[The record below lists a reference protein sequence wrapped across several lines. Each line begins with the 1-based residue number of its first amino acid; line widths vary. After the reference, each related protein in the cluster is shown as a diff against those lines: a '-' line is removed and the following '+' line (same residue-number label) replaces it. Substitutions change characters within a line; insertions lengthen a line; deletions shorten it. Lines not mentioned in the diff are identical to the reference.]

1 MVQGA
6 SSKTGPLLPVTAP
19 IPRPRPPFLGGQ
31 TTGQNTGVQATGS
44 QAVDANLTGAFA
56 AYGSAA
62 TALTFPDKSSGGPVT
77 KETLMGAIAAD
88 NGPGGLAS
96 KLTGKGAAANRATFE
111 KLAETSIKVGKK
123 EGVDPRILFAMAMQE
138 SDGGLNT
145 KHNSSAMGVTGMKP
159 SSAPDRSART
169 KLDDPE
175 VCLTQTARY
184 LKGQLV
190 RELNAKGHSV
200 SAADVAPGAN
210 TAGTAKLL
218 LAYRYGAGALNG
230 KLKVM
235 TAAEKKANPGQKT
248 APPALQAEKLRKLIT
263 NGDYSPVFRH
273 MRDMGRS

>member
-6 SSKTGPLLPVTAP
+6 SSRTGSLAP
-19 IPRPRPPFLGGQ
+19 IISPRPLSRPPQLGGQ
-31 TTGQNTGVQATGS
+31 VGGQGGVNTPATQGG
-44 QAVDANLTGAFA
+44 DANLTGKFA
-56 AYGSAA
+56 AHGSAA
-62 TALTFPDKSSGGPVT
+62 TALRFPDKPSAGPVT
-77 KETLMGAIAAD
+77 KETLMGAIESD
-88 NGPGGLAS
+88 NGPGGLAA
-96 KLTGKGAAANRATFE
+96 KLTGKGGAANRAKFE
-111 KLAETSIKVGKK
+111 KIAETCIKVGQK

-138 SDGGLNT
+138 SDCGLNT
-145 KHNSSAMGVTGMKP
+145 KHSSSAMGVTGMKP

-190 RELNAKGHSV
+190 RELKAKGHDV

-210 TAGTAKLL
+210 NAGTAKLL

-230 KLKVM
+230 KLNVM
-235 TAAEKKANPGQKT
+235 TVAEKKANPGLKK
-248 APPALQAEKLRKLIT
+248 APPALQAEKLNKLVT
-263 NGDYSPVFRH
+263 NGDYSAVFRH